1 MELGVNNEERGIT
14 ECNSIEAKG
23 LSALPASNNNK
34 TNHDIAVQM
43 MNSQLPSKRLFNIY
57 HKKAVR

>member
-14 ECNSIEAKG
+14 EFNSIEAKG

-34 TNHDIAVQM
+34 TNHDIAVQKFQM
-43 MNSQLPSKRLFNIY
+43 MNSQLR
-57 HKKAVR
+57 